1 MKKLGDDKKRFNEK
15 KHFDVEK
22 IFQQTTEEKK
32 KSIFLLKGIFVKNT
46 VLGKTVQQALENIQE
61 LQLHS

>member
-1 MKKLGDDKKRFNEK
+1 MIKKGSMKKNILMLKKYSNK
-15 KHFDVEK
+15 PPK
-22 IFQQTTEEKK
+22 EKK

-46 VLGKTVQQALENIQE
+46 VLGKTLQQALENIQE